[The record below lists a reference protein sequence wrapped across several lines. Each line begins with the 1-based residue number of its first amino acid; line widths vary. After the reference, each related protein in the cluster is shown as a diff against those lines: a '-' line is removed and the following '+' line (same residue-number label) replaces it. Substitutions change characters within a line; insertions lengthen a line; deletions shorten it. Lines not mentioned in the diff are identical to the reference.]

1 MLYLAMNKK
10 IQLSILS
17 IFIAAALVGSVATY
31 GGNMAFAGGDKDK
44 DKHDGDKD
52 RGDKHDG
59 DQYNGDKK
67 KKKSNEALQGIGQ
80 STETLQAS
88 SCGSGNDTT
97 ATSNNVALSFNL
109 NDGNNALGQ
118 Q

>member
-1 MLYLAMNKK
+1 MNKK

-31 GGNMAFAGGDKDK
+31 GDNMAFAGGDKHK
-44 DKHDGDKD
+44 
-52 RGDKHDG
+52 GDKHKG
-59 DQYNGDKK
+59 DQYNGDKS
-67 KKKSNEALQGIGQ
+67 KKKSNEATQDIGQ
-80 STETLQAS
+80 FSGTAQDAV
-88 SCGSGNDTT
+88 CDSGNNTL
-97 ATSNNVALSFNL
+97 ASCNNVALSFNL

>member
-1 MLYLAMNKK
+1 MNKK

-17 IFIAAALVGSVATY
+17 IFIAAALIGSVATY
-31 GGNMAFAGGDKDK
+31 GDNMAFAGGDN
-44 DKHDGDKD
+44 HH
-52 RGDKHDG
+52 GDKH
-59 DQYNGDKK
+59 
-67 KKKSNEALQGIGQ
+67 KKKSNEAIQDLEQFSGTG
-80 STETLQAS
+80 QAS

-97 ATSNNVALSFNL
+97 ASCNNVALSFNL

>member
-1 MLYLAMNKK
+1 MNKK

-17 IFIAAALVGSVATY
+17 IFIAAALIGSVAAY
-31 GGNMAFAGGDKDK
+31 GDNMAFAGGDN
-44 DKHDGDKD
+44 HH
-52 RGDKHDG
+52 GDKH
-59 DQYNGDKK
+59 
-67 KKKSNEALQGIGQ
+67 KKKSNEALQDLEQFSGTGQ
-80 STETLQAS
+80 DS

-97 ATSNNVALSFNL
+97 ASCNNVALSFNL

>member
-1 MLYLAMNKK
+1 MNKK

-17 IFIAAALVGSVATY
+17 IFVAAALVGSVLTI
-31 GGNMAFAGGDKDK
+31 GENMAFAGGNNNDD
-44 DKHDGDKD
+44 DDND
-52 RGDKHDG
+52 
-59 DQYNGDKK
+59 DKK
-67 KKKSNEALQGIGQ
+67 SHSDGKKRTSNEAIQEIGQ

-88 SCGSGNDTT
+88 SCGSGNDTI
-97 ATSNNVALSFNL
+97 ASCNNVALSFNA

>member
-1 MLYLAMNKK
+1 MNKK

-31 GGNMAFAGGDKDK
+31 GDNMAFAGGDKHKGDKHKDK
-44 DKHDGDKD
+44 DKGDKYD
-52 RGDKHDG
+52 R
-59 DQYNGDKK
+59 DQHNGDKNK
-67 KKKSNEALQGIGQ
+67 IKSNNSTQGIDQ

-97 ATSNNVALSFNL
+97 ASCNNVALSFNL